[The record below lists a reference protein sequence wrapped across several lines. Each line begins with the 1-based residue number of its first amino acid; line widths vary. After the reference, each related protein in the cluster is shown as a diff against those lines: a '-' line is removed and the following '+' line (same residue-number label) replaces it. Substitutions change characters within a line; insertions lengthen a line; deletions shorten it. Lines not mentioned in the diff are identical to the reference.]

1 MFNLLLMG
9 LSIFFGFFLILWL
22 IFKFLLLVVK
32 NIYTKYIFL
41 GLSLILLLIWGGY
54 FIVKNYEQRKIEKN
68 FCLQAKSFNTNQL
81 YERAMTSYFQSYKD
95 DIIFKKSKDKVDDNE
110 KSDNATYN
118 LFVLKKNIRNL
129 DDLQNA
135 FKSQIE
141 NPYNTINS
149 KVTVGKRGNK
159 ILDEDLV
166 LDGVSHGSVVVLTG
180 FSKIR
185 DNIDVNNKNLYQQLN
200 NRNSFL
206 LTLSSDGDANLQN
219 FYPYN
224 CCSIINYD
232 NLINNKEVKHLSK
245 QKITNYYLI
254 VSYYRY
260 KINTFINDMKYIPP
274 KEVYIESQAHPID
287 ECGRVYFNVYL
298 PVERLSVN

>member
-22 IFKFLLLVVK
+22 IFKFIILVVK
-32 NIYTKYIFL
+32 NIYAKYIFL
-41 GLSLILLLIWGGY
+41 GLSLILLLIGGGCL
-54 FIVKNYEQRKIEKN
+54 ILENYEQRKIEKN
-68 FCLQAKSFNTNQL
+68 FCLQAKNFNTDQL
-81 YERAMTSYFQSYKD
+81 YERAMASYFQSYKD

-118 LFVLKKNIRNL
+118 LFVLKENIRNF
-129 DDLQNA
+129 DDLKNA
-135 FKSQIE
+135 FKNQIE
-141 NPYNTINS
+141 NPYNTLNS
-149 KVTVGKRGNK
+149 KISVEKIGNK

-166 LDGVSHGSVVVLTG
+166 LDGISHGSVVVLTG

-200 NRNSFL
+200 NKNSFL
-206 LTLSSDGDANLQN
+206 LTLSSGGDANLHN

-260 KINTFINDMKYIPP
+260 KINTFIKDMKYIPL
-274 KEVYIESQAHPID
+274 KEVYIESQAYPID
-287 ECGRVYFNVYL
+287 ECGRIYFNVYL
-298 PVERLSVN
+298 SVERLSVN

>member
-1 MFNLLLMG
+1 MFNLLMMG

-22 IFKFLLLVVK
+22 IFKFLLLVVR

-41 GLSLILLLIWGGY
+41 GLSLILLLMWGSY

-68 FCLQAKSFNTNQL
+68 FCLQAKNFNTNQL
-81 YERAMTSYFQSYKD
+81 YERAMASYFQSYKD

-118 LFVLKKNIRNL
+118 LFVLKENIRNL

-166 LDGVSHGSVVVLTG
+166 LDGISHGSVVVLTG

-206 LTLSSDGDANLQN
+206 LTLSSDGDKNNQK

-224 CCSIINYD
+224 CCSIVSYESVIKNKKINSIS
-232 NLINNKEVKHLSK
+232 N
-245 QKITNYYLI
+245 QKVTKYYLV
-254 VSYYRY
+254 VSYYDY
-260 KINTFINDMKYIPP
+260 EINTFIKDMKYIPL
-274 KEVYIESQAHPID
+274 KEIYIESQAHPID
-287 ECGRVYFNVYL
+287 ECGRVYFNIYL

>member
-1 MFNLLLMG
+1 MFNLLLIG
-9 LSIFFGFFLILWL
+9 LLIFFGFFLILWL

-32 NIYTKYIFL
+32 NIYIKYIFL

-54 FIVKNYEQRKIEKN
+54 FIIKNYEKRKIEKN
-68 FCLQAKSFNTNQL
+68 FCLQAKKFNKDQL
-81 YERAMTSYFQSYKD
+81 YERAMASYFQSYKD

-118 LFVLKKNIRNL
+118 LFVLKENIRNL
-129 DDLQNA
+129 DNLKNN

-166 LDGVSHGSVVVLTG
+166 LDGISHGSVVVLTG

-200 NRNSFL
+200 NKNSFL
-206 LTLSSDGDANLQN
+206 LTLSSDGDKNNQK

-224 CCSIINYD
+224 CCSIMDYESVIKNKK
-232 NLINNKEVKHLSK
+232 INNISN
-245 QKITNYYLI
+245 QKITNYYLV
-254 VSYYRY
+254 VSYYDY
-260 KINTFINDMKYIPP
+260 EINTFIENMKYIPIQ
-274 KEVYIESQAHPID
+274 KNNIEVQIHPID